1 MYMYVL
7 YIYIFKKCLEQ
18 LELSG
23 YLRFSIAIGVPYIV
37 ASFVI
42 ALLQVIPINKFMYLC
57 ICMYV

>member
-1 MYMYVL
+1 MYK
-7 YIYIFKKCLEQ
+7 YIYYQFKCLEQ

-42 ALLQVIPINKFMYLC
+42 VLLQVIFIVYVYVC
-57 ICMYV
+57 IIYIYI